1 MGITMRV
8 LCLPVIVV
16 AFALAACGEA
26 GKTGEPAAAA
36 AAAPAGPPIFPNIIA
51 NPAAYVGQGVEF
63 KVTLAVGKAML
74 PSGEI
79 ATATGQT
86 WEDPP
91 GTEHSVGAPADV
103 PGSLCV
109 FLVTNDERT
118 PAFPLQAIVV
128 DNLSPC
134 LAGSVPPVL
143 VGKVGEVKDV
153 KLVVSGQP
161 ATVKALTL
169 SELNF
174 KAPF

>member
-1 MGITMRV
+1 MRRRY
-8 LCLPVIVV
+8 LPFIVV
-16 AFALAACGEA
+16 ALALAGCGEA
-26 GKTGEPAAAA
+26 AKTGEPAAAA
-36 AAAPAGPPIFPNIIA
+36 AAPAGPPTFPNIIA
-51 NPAAYVGQGVEF
+51 NPSAYVGQGVEF

-91 GTEHSVGAPADV
+91 GTEHSVGAPADA
-103 PGSLCV
+103 PESLCV

-153 KLVVSGQP
+153 KLVVNGQP
-161 ATVKALTL
+161 STVKALTL